1 MRIGEV
7 NQTLQAIPNKKS
19 NNGTRKV
26 RYALLFRA
34 MEISDTTPDP
44 KPNSRGLIS
53 PINRRD
59 LIRAALAA
67 GMTSALGPAF
77 SFAQAISSGLTP
89 AALGQDGSKFLTD
102 PNWKLVYL
110 SDHQNETLIAL
121 SDVIIPATDSP
132 GAKEALVN
140 RYLDLL
146 LSVQPATFQQRFV
159 DGLAFVD
166 SESQKLFG
174 EDFVALSAD
183 DQISLLTAWAYPEQ
197 PDWWIEQ
204 ENTSDPGQKH
214 FAHLKGMIAD
224 AYYGSEIGAKELGW
238 DGEITH
244 GPYQG
249 CEHSDGTHT

>member
-1 MRIGEV
+1 
-7 NQTLQAIPNKKS
+7 
-19 NNGTRKV
+19 
-26 RYALLFRA
+26 
-34 MEISDTTPDP
+34 MEISDHKGDP
-44 KPNSRGLIS
+44 KSKSQGSSSL
-53 PINRRD
+53 INRRD

-67 GMTSALGPAF
+67 GTTSALGPAF

-89 AALGQDGSKFLTD
+89 AAVGEDGSKFLID
-102 PNWKLVYL
+102 PNWKLAFL
-110 SDHQNETLIAL
+110 NDHQNQTLIAL
-121 SDVIIPATDSP
+121 SDVIIPPTDSP

-146 LSVQPATFQQRFV
+146 LSVQPVAFQQRFV

-166 SESQKLFG
+166 RESQKLFG
-174 EDFVALSAD
+174 KDFVALPGE

-249 CEHSDGTHT
+249 CEHSDSTHT